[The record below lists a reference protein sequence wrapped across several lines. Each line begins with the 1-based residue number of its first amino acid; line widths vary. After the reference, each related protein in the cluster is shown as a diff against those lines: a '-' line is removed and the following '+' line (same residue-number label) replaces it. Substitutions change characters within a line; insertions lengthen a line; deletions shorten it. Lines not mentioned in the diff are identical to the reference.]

1 MKGEIESALAS
12 KVVPKAIRQ
21 RIQDEYGLQGVV
33 SGLETIYQD
42 AVVETLRREMPV
54 IMYHR
59 FIEQDSEKGVH
70 GTWMPI
76 AMFEKHLRLMK
87 WLGYETLTFPRF
99 GGQRLYPPS
108 AIRQEVS
115 DDHRR

>member
-1 MKGEIESALAS
+1 DALASNFGDIGPKDLAIDFAALKGEIESALAS
-12 KVVPKAIRQ
+12 KVVPVAIRQ

-59 FIEQDSEKGVH
+59 FIE
-70 GTWMPI
+70 
-76 AMFEKHLRLMK
+76 
-87 WLGYETLTFPRF
+87 
-99 GGQRLYPPS
+99 
-108 AIRQEVS
+108 
-115 DDHRR
+115 